1 MKNLGQFKNR
11 KGGKESAS
19 TRKQWKTRTKTKFVH
34 ESMRS
39 YQRTKELESQPK
51 GKHRDFLDYF
61 RFTTLKP
68 IFAFFLWKCSAYRAS
83 SGCVVVAAAD
93 APWKR
98 PDCFHTISM
107 TTVHSNPFSMHGTTT
122 TWYLYS
128 SAQLRNVHD
137 CLHPRKNLKDLKG
150 DLLASPASTSISAGA
165 LLNSFIQRQQD
176 STISNDYTYLYIWL
190 RGSLLT
196 RSQWHW
202 PSMYFIVFSRYLMI
216 FKFVSLLSMHFH
228 DFLLVFR
235 CDAWFQRRSSRLRV
249 ELSTVQLWGLNS
261 CRRGTMGT
269 GLLKDDQTGG
279 FPKHP
284 KTATLPHQ
292 SA

>member
-137 CLHPRKNLKDLKG
+137 CLHPRKNLRIWKVICWPHRLQ
-150 DLLASPASTSISAGA
+150 LPSAQVPCWTASYNVNKIQRYLTTIRIYTTSIRM
-165 LLNSFIQRQQD
+165 ITWQ
-176 STISNDYTYLYIWL
+176 
-190 RGSLLT
+190 SLDT
-196 RSQWHW
+196 
-202 PSMYFIVFSRYLMI
+202 
-216 FKFVSLLSMHFH
+216 
-228 DFLLVFR
+228 
-235 CDAWFQRRSSRLRV
+235 
-249 ELSTVQLWGLNS
+249 
-261 CRRGTMGT
+261 
-269 GLLKDDQTGG
+269 
-279 FPKHP
+279 
-284 KTATLPHQ
+284 
-292 SA
+292 